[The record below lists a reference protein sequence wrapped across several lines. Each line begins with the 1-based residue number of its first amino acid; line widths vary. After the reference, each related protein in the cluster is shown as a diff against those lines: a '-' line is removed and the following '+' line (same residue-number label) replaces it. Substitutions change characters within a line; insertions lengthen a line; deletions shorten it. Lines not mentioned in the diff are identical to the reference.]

1 MYTAPR
7 IYFTRIFQLTFQLI
21 QINQYHP
28 FKFSQRR
35 KTMPESS
42 NLQQFVLLP
51 PRGMTTRSEGS
62 NPELASFL
70 VSLSSAAG
78 ARTSISRGGRGRQV
92 SLRVLDSIH
101 EDGAKLV
108 EMSPLAIADLRA
120 EQPGMRIVP
129 VVFYEPARA
138 PRPKL
143 ESRVKASRAG
153 ANVKITLKIVS
164 RIDGKPVAGAD
175 VVAFTDFANGEG
187 ADGVTNSRGE
197 VKLALGASSRK
208 LQRLYVF
215 PRMSYWGLLKK
226 NVTVSSG
233 KEFGL
238 RPIDLSFADSKRF
251 FYGEAPDGIGAG
263 IKVGVIDTGVA
274 EHPDLLID
282 GGANTVTGERENDFG
297 DNGDGHGTHVAGIIA
312 ARGSAPSGVRGLAPE
327 VTLRSYRVFGK
338 NKHGASN
345 FAIAKAIDRAVAD
358 GCDLINMSLGGPDSD
373 IATQEAIADARARGA
388 VVIAAAGNDFRSP
401 CSFPAADAMA
411 LAVSALGRKGT
422 FPSDSSENG
431 DVARPFGNPDRKNF
445 IAAFSNIG
453 AEIDLTASGVGVIS
467 TFPGGYA
474 ALSGTS
480 MASPAA
486 TGIAAR
492 LLSQSEHAAILA
504 MSRSQARSDAMAQ
517 AILRAATSLN
527 LGPTFEGRGMI
538 LLP

>member
-1 MYTAPR
+1 
-7 IYFTRIFQLTFQLI
+7 
-21 QINQYHP
+21 
-28 FKFSQRR
+28 
-35 KTMPESS
+35 MPENSD
-42 NLQQFVLLP
+42 LQQFVLLP
-51 PRGMTTRSEGS
+51 PRGMTARSEHS

-70 VSLSSAAG
+70 VSLSSAVGPRMRRVSASG
-78 ARTSISRGGRGRQV
+78 VVAETSRSRGERSHEV
-92 SLRVLDSIH
+92 SMRVLDSIH
-101 EDGAKLV
+101 EDGAKLI
-108 EMSPLAIADLRA
+108 EMSPQAVSDLRA

-129 VVFYEPARA
+129 VVFYQPALA

-143 ESRVKASRAG
+143 ESRVRASRAG
-153 ANVKITLKIVS
+153 ASVKITLKVVS
-164 RIDGKPVAGAD
+164 RADRTPVAGAE
-175 VVAFTDFANGEG
+175 VIAFTDFANGAG
-187 ADGVTNSRGE
+187 ADGVTNNRGE
-197 VKLALGASSRK
+197 VKLALGTSSRK

-226 NVTVSSG
+226 NVIVSSG

-238 RPIDLSFADSKRF
+238 RPIDLSFTDSKRF
-251 FYGEAPDGIGAG
+251 FYGDAPDGIGAG
-263 IKVGVIDTGVA
+263 IKVGVIDTGIA
-274 EHPDLLID
+274 EHTDLLID

-312 ARGSAPSGVRGLAPE
+312 ARGSAPSGVRGLAPG

-338 NKHGASN
+338 NSHGASN

-358 GCDLINMSLGGPDSD
+358 GCDLINLSLGGPDPD
-373 IATQEAIADARARGA
+373 IATREAIADARAQGV
-388 VVIAAAGNDFRSP
+388 VVIAAAGNDGRDP
-401 CSFPAADAMA
+401 CSFPAADSLAI
-411 LAVSALGRKGT
+411 AVSALGRKGT

-431 DVARPFGNPDRKNF
+431 DVAKPYGKPDRKNF

-453 AEIDLTASGVGVIS
+453 PEIDLTGPGVGVIS

-486 TGIAAR
+486 AGIAAR
-492 LLSQSEHAAILA
+492 LLSRPEHTAILA

-517 AILRAATSLN
+517 VILQAATSLS

-538 LLP
+538 LLS